1 MLPTNQRRTPLCVC
15 CYVCAQTKRTLNRHT
30 GVWVAR
36 GGGQRTLSAG
46 RQLPFWT
53 CLAVY
58 SRIIHSL
65 IIAFWPARQTSTSV
79 AVAVPATTTPA
90 STTSSSP
97 AWPAKVNGTNS
108 EWADRANPTTVANNH
123 ATNKRLVTSCL
134 TRNEL
139 RLAMATFRN
148 PCKAIFNEEAS
159 KNVLYISETT

>member
-1 MLPTNQRRTPLCVC
+1 MLPTNQRRTLCVC
-15 CYVCAQTKRTLNRHT
+15 CYVCAQTKRTLNRQT

-36 GGGQRTLSAG
+36 GGGQRTFSAG

-65 IIAFWPARQTSTSV
+65 IIAFWPARQTSTS
-79 AVAVPATTTPA
+79 VAVPATTTPA

-134 TRNEL
+134 TRNES
-139 RLAMATFRN
+139 RLVLASYENHIRLFLMKDHIKTCF
-148 PCKAIFNEEAS
+148 IFP
-159 KNVLYISETT
+159 